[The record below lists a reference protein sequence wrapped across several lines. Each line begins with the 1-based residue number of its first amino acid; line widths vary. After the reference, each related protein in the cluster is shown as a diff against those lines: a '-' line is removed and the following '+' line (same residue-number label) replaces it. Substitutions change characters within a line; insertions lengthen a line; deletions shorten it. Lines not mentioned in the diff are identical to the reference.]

1 MFGLFGKSGFEAEKE
16 ELEKKFKGLGSE
28 MMVAMNS
35 FQIQKQ
41 MNLLT
46 SMINVCDELINCC
59 KKHGKFEEMKK
70 WEAHK
75 AQAINLRG

>member
-16 ELEKKFKGLGSE
+16 ELEKKFKALGSE

-35 FQIQKQ
+35 FQVQKQ

-75 AQAINLRG
+75 AQAINLCG